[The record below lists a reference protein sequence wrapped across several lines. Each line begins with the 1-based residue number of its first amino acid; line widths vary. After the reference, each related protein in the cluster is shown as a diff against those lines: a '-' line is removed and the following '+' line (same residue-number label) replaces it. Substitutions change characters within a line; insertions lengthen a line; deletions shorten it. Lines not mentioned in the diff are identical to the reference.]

1 MGEVQPAARSDVAPL
16 AHMLA
21 RAFVND
27 PVAIDLFP
35 VEAGRANRMQRFF
48 AVQLRHTYLPRGEAL
63 TFADHSS
70 VALVIWPDAPKAS
83 ALHQLASLRLVPLL
97 GMRVFAAQQMSRT
110 ILATHP
116 STPHVYLG
124 TIGTDPAQQGKGRAS
139 SLIAHIAKRCDAAQ
153 LGCRLEASTTANV
166 RFYQRFGFECI
177 QELPIRAGG
186 PTLYVMHRLPAGATG
201 ETLEG

>member
-1 MGEVQPAARSDVAPL
+1 
-16 AHMLA
+16 MLA

-35 VEAGRANRMQRFF
+35 SETGRADRMQRFF
-48 AVQLRHTYLPRGEAL
+48 SIQIRHTYLPRGEVL

-83 ALHQLASLRLVPLL
+83 TLHQLASLRLVPLL
-97 GMRVFAAQQMSRT
+97 GMQVLVAQQMARS

-116 STPHVYLG
+116 STPHAYLG
-124 TIGTDPAQQGKGRAS
+124 TIGTDRDHQGRGRAS
-139 SLIAHIAKRCDAAQ
+139 ALIEHIARRCDAEQ

-166 RFYQRFGFECI
+166 RFYQHFGFECI
-177 QELPIRAGG
+177 QELSFRAGG
-186 PTLYVMHRLPAGATG
+186 PSLYVMHRLANSAEDAPP
-201 ETLEG
+201 LL